1 MNDEVNSVACRH
13 IAGKPPRA
21 RLQTE
26 ICAQQKPG
34 SRSSPIRN
42 GFYIGGERDGQTC
55 TEGTGV

>member
-26 ICAQQKPG
+26 ILRAAET
-34 SRSSPIRN
+34 RI
-42 GFYIGGERDGQTC
+42 
-55 TEGTGV
+55 